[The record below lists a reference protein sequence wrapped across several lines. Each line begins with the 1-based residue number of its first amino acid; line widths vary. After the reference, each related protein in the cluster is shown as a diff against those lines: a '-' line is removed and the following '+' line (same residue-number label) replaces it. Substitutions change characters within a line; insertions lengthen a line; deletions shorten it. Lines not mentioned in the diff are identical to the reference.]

1 MISAFDAADALL
13 IAHGAASIEHPGGTL
28 LDHVR
33 RVQRVLAE
41 WNADVD
47 VRLAGL
53 CYAFYGTDGFS
64 TALLNIDQR
73 SVLERVIGRNAES
86 LVYLYGSCDRDYVY
100 PRLHEKRVDF
110 RDRFTKM
117 LQTPDDTSLKAF
129 AEITAANELD
139 VVRHNAAIAA
149 QLGQALMKLF
159 AGSRTHLS
167 VAASQAWANE
177 PSA

>member
-1 MISAFDAADALL
+1 MVVATETTSIRGCTKSAF
-13 IAHGAASIEHPGGTL
+13 E
-28 LDHVR
+28 
-33 RVQRVLAE
+33 
-41 WNADVD
+41 
-47 VRLAGL
+47 
-53 CYAFYGTDGFS
+53 
-64 TALLNIDQR
+64 
-73 SVLERVIGRNAES
+73 
-86 LVYLYGSCDRDYVY
+86 
-100 PRLHEKRVDF
+100 F